1 MEPSLKFVEEPY
13 PLRHLGNLLAQFRA
27 KGFVVLPNV
36 FERESVDGFRQEV
49 EAAVVK
55 NQGGRLELPEDRPEL
70 VYPLRAPRIR
80 APLCGALSPSQIA
93 TKASVFETAWLINQS
108 GEMTDDWHKD
118 RQHDV
123 GMPGNEYHYP
133 LGVHLGIYYR
143 DMEDIEDGPT
153 AVVPR
158 SHQDQSLNPYNGS
171 AQELFL
177 ARKEDVVMWDQRL
190 WHRANSRQK
199 EGWRIF
205 TIYGFYAV
213 QAFQGYPIRQ
223 MAKALAQAW
232 IESKGTADEV
242 FYGGAFSLDSVRR
255 GLKEAK
261 KTGA

>member
-93 TKASVFETAWLINQS
+93 TKASVFETAWLISQS
-108 GEMTDDWHKD
+108 GKMTDDWHKD

-158 SHQDQSLNPYNGS
+158 SHQDQSLNPYNG
-171 AQELFL
+171 AKQELFL
-177 ARKEDVVMWDQRL
+177 SRKEDVVMWDQRL
-190 WHRANSRQK
+190 WHQANSRQK

>member
-1 MEPSLKFVEEPY
+1 LEPSLKFVEEPY

-93 TKASVFETAWLINQS
+93 TKASVFETAWLISQS

-123 GMPGNEYHYP
+123 GMPGQEYHYP

>member
-36 FERESVDGFRQEV
+36 FERESVDDFRQEV

-55 NQGGRLELPEDRPEL
+55 NQGGRLELQDNRPEL

-93 TKASVFETAWLINQS
+93 TKASVFETAWLISQS

-123 GMPGNEYHYP
+123 GMPGQEYHYP

-242 FYGGAFSLDSVRR
+242 FYGVAFSLDSVRR

>member
-1 MEPSLKFVEEPY
+1 LEPSLKFVEQPY
-13 PLRHLGNLLAQFRA
+13 PSSHLGNLLAKFRA

-36 FERESVDGFRQEV
+36 FERKSVDDFRQEV

-55 NQGGRLELPEDRPEL
+55 NQGGRLELPDDRPEL

-80 APLCGALSPSQIA
+80 APLSGALSPSQMA
-93 TKASVFETAWLINQS
+93 PKVSVFETAWLISQS
-108 GEMTDDWHKD
+108 GEMAGGWHKD
-118 RQHDV
+118 RQHE
-123 GMPGNEYHYP
+123 GMPGREYHYP

-143 DMEDIEDGPT
+143 DMEDIEDGST

-177 ARKEDVVMWDQRL
+177 SRKEDVVMWDQRL
-190 WHRANSRQK
+190 WHQANSRQK

-213 QAFQGYPIRQ
+213 QAFQGYPMHQ
-223 MAKALAQAW
+223 MPRALAHAW

-242 FYGGAFSLDSVRR
+242 FYGGTFSLDSVRR

>member
-36 FERESVDGFRQEV
+36 FERDSVDGFRQEV

-55 NQGGRLELPEDRPEL
+55 NPGGRLELPEDRPEL

-93 TKASVFETAWLINQS
+93 TKASVFETAWLISQS
-108 GEMTDDWHKD
+108 GKMTDDWHKD

-213 QAFQGYPIRQ
+213 QAFQGFPIRQ

>member
-93 TKASVFETAWLINQS
+93 TKASVFETAWLISQS

-158 SHQDQSLNPYNGS
+158 SHQDQSLNHYNGS

>member
-93 TKASVFETAWLINQS
+93 TKASVFETAWLISQS

-123 GMPGNEYHYP
+123 GMPGQEYHYP

-223 MAKALAQAW
+223 MPKALAQAW

>member
-93 TKASVFETAWLINQS
+93 TKASVFETAWLISQS

-153 AVVPR
+153 AVFPR

>member
-13 PLRHLGNLLAQFRA
+13 PLGHLGNLLAQFRA

-36 FERESVDGFRQEV
+36 FERESVDCIRQEV

-93 TKASVFETAWLINQS
+93 TKASVFETAWLISQS
-108 GEMTDDWHKD
+108 GKMTDDWHKD

-158 SHQDQSLNPYNGS
+158 SHQDQSVNPYNGS

-213 QAFQGYPIRQ
+213 QAFQGYPMHQ
-223 MAKALAQAW
+223 MPRALAQAW

-242 FYGGAFSLDSVRR
+242 FYGGTFSLDSVIRS
-255 GLKEAK
+255 LKEVR